1 MASITKRNGKYF
13 VQVRRCGH
21 SQSKTFTQRKDAENW
36 AKQLEL
42 ELERRD
48 LPTDPRKK
56 LKDVTLG
63 SLIERYRDTVSIRKK
78 SGKNEQIVLNAF
90 LRHDITK
97 KPVVDV
103 TTSDF
108 ALYRDERLQTVSP
121 TTLKRELTVLQNV
134 YKIAKKDWGL
144 PLKHNPVTDLGFSAP
159 VVRRDRVLQDGE
171 LELIVEDART
181 RKNPLILPIILFAI
195 ETGMR
200 LGEIV
205 AARWDHLDLK
215 NRLLL
220 IPETKTATPRKIPLS
235 LKAMEILE
243 GLDPLSD
250 EIFPLSAG
258 LLKLTWKR
266 ILQRVGI
273 SDLHFHDL
281 RHHCITELF
290 EKGLHIGEVSQ
301 ISGHKTWS
309 QLKTYTNPKPAAI
322 LAKLDAVAA

>member
-205 AARWDHLDLK
+205 AARWDHLDLRK
-215 NRLLL
+215 S
-220 IPETKTATPRKIPLS
+220 TAAHP
-235 LKAMEILE
+235 
-243 GLDPLSD
+243 
-250 EIFPLSAG
+250 
-258 LLKLTWKR
+258 
-266 ILQRVGI
+266 
-273 SDLHFHDL
+273 
-281 RHHCITELF
+281 
-290 EKGLHIGEVSQ
+290 
-301 ISGHKTWS
+301 
-309 QLKTYTNPKPAAI
+309 
-322 LAKLDAVAA
+322 